1 MIEFLT
7 PLWLIAA
14 GAAAIPLFI
23 HLLRRRTG
31 TRVEFP
37 AVRYLARAEREH
49 SRNLK
54 LRNLLLML
62 LRVAAIVLIAT
73 AAARPL
79 IRVAGSG
86 HAPTAMAIVLD
97 NSLSTSAIAAGRPV
111 LEELRAV
118 ASGVASRAAATD
130 RVWLITADGTVHGG
144 TRDAVVRAI
153 EHTGPLA
160 GAGNV
165 EDAAVRAA
173 SLVGGSGLAEREVA
187 IMTDGQATS
196 WSAPI
201 TLGQS
206 RVQLYRPRQ
215 DAPRNRAVVEAEAL
229 PPRWTPRGAVRARVL
244 TPDSAAFRITIDGRT
259 LARGTAVKD
268 QEILVRASP
277 AERGWSTGTVEV
289 EPDELRGDDA
299 RYFAAW
305 IGPAPAVHVSAALGL
320 FAMTAVE
327 ALVQAERATMGSDV
341 TFSPA
346 DEATALPALLVA
358 PADPVHIGAANRA
371 LARLDVPWRF
381 GDLRRGESAVESA
394 TRNDSTFR
402 DVSVLLRYRLVAN
415 APNATDTLAVT
426 ASEPWIVAGPG
437 YVLVAS
443 PLTPEATTLPVRAAF
458 VPWLAEMFS
467 QRLGREAG
475 TIVDAIPGAMLARPA
490 GVDALEL
497 PEGQRQAL
505 SGDSLAAPDES
516 GVYPFL
522 TGSARA
528 GALVVNPE
536 PAESELRRLSPQA
549 LASRIRAASVRSG
562 EDSAAVRAHAF
573 DSAPRRPLV
582 LPLLLLAVVALVA
595 ESALTGRSHG
605 GA

>member
-7 PLWLIAA
+7 PLWLVAA
-14 GAAAIPLFI
+14 AAAAIPLFI

-62 LRVAAIVLIAT
+62 LRVAAIVCIAT

-97 NSLSTSAIAAGRPV
+97 NSLSSAAIAAGRPV

-118 ASGVASRAAATD
+118 AGAVASRAAVTD
-130 RVWLITADGTVHGG
+130 RLWLITADGTVHGG
-144 TRDAVVRAI
+144 TPAAVAQAI
-153 EHTGPLA
+153 SHTEPLA
-160 GAGNV
+160 GAGDV
-165 EDAAVRAA
+165 EGAAVRAA

-187 IMTDGQATS
+187 IMTDGQATT

-201 TLGQS
+201 TLGQA
-206 RVQLYRPRQ
+206 RVQVYRSRQ
-215 DAPRNRAVVEAEAL
+215 AAPRNAAVVEAEAL
-229 PPRWTPRGAVRARVL
+229 PSRWTPRGAVRARVL

-268 QEILVRASP
+268 QEVLVRASP

-289 EPDELRGDDA
+289 EPDELRGDDV

-305 IGPAPAVHVSAALGL
+305 IGPAPAIRVSAALGR
-320 FAMTAVE
+320 FATIAIE
-327 ALVQAERATMGSDV
+327 ALVQADRATLGADV

-346 DEATALPALLVA
+346 DEATTLPALLVA
-358 PADPVHIGAANRA
+358 PSDPVHIGAANRA
-371 LARLDVPWRF
+371 LARLDIPWRF
-381 GDLRRGESAVESA
+381 GDLRRGESSVQS
-394 TRNDSTFR
+394 TSRDDSTFK
-402 DVSVLLRYRLVAN
+402 DVNVVLRYRLAGS
-415 APNATDTLAVT
+415 APVATDTLAVT
-426 ASEPWIVAGPG
+426 AGEPWIVGGPG

-443 PLTPEATTLPVRAAF
+443 PLAPDATSLPIRAAF

-475 TIVDAIPGAMLARPA
+475 TIVNATPGAMLARPA

-497 PEGQRQAL
+497 SEGQRQAIT
-505 SGDSLAAPDES
+505 GDSVAAPDKP
-516 GVYPFL
+516 GVYSFL
-522 TGSARA
+522 TGGVRA

-536 PAESELRRLSPQA
+536 PAESDLRRLSPQA
-549 LASRIRAASVRSG
+549 LASRIRATSVRSG
-562 EDSAAVRAHAF
+562 EDSTAVRAHVF

-595 ESALTGRSHG
+595 ESTLTGRSRG
-605 GA
+605 GT